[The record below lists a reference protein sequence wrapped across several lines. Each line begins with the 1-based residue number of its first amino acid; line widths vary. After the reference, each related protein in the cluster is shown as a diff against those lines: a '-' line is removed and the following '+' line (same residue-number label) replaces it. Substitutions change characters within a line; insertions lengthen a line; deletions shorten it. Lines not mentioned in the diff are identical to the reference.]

1 MHCRTNVTFI
11 LKSKIKLRQV
21 CGIAAIWF
29 NIMQAGMEVEKDQM
43 KWWDKEMGLMA
54 TSWKN
59 NPKREETWGRKHGVW
74 TLTWKWSVMAA
85 CATSKIGTYPHP
97 QSVWQGPPSCL
108 NPSLLEGSPNSM
120 APSWSACIALPHS
133 ASFWPEAFWGLWSL
147 PVICSSSRALHD
159 SHPRI
164 GPRA

>member
-1 MHCRTNVTFI
+1 MHCRTNVIFI

-21 CGIAAIWF
+21 CGIAAVWF

-59 NPKREETWGRKHGVW
+59 NPKREETWGQKHGVW

-120 APSWSACIALPHS
+120 GTLLVSLYCPTTFSLILTWSFLRSVIPSCHLLFFKGFAWFTS
-133 ASFWPEAFWGLWSL
+133 
-147 PVICSSSRALHD
+147 
-159 SHPRI
+159 
-164 GPRA
+164 